1 MTTGKFTQLYLINT
15 LSHSLWHLKET
26 EASLTVLVPPEL
38 FQTWQVIFAVR
49 MIPQAATVKTSRCV
63 LTPVVWHF
71 NDWVC
76 KYFYNLL
83 IMLLNYAII
92 KFNKLMF
99 HFTNIC
105 PISVLEL
112 GLCKGI
118 RDVGLLGDS
127 KLVAS
132 VNVSMNDSPIGSLF
146 RLYLL
151 IPWQLQVLLN
161 PKLDK
166 QLSRWMDSSS
176 DFSEWLANKNCGWP
190 LVFITYIYI
199 NIYI

>member
-1 MTTGKFTQLYLINT
+1 
-15 LSHSLWHLKET
+15 
-26 EASLTVLVPPEL
+26 
-38 FQTWQVIFAVR
+38 
-49 MIPQAATVKTSRCV
+49 
-63 LTPVVWHF
+63 
-71 NDWVC
+71 
-76 KYFYNLL
+76 
-83 IMLLNYAII
+83 MLLNYAII

-132 VNVSMNDSPIGSLF
+132 VNVSMNDSPIGSLS

-151 IPWQLQVLLN
+151 TP
-161 PKLDK
+161 
-166 QLSRWMDSSS
+166 
-176 DFSEWLANKNCGWP
+176 
-190 LVFITYIYI
+190 
-199 NIYI
+199 